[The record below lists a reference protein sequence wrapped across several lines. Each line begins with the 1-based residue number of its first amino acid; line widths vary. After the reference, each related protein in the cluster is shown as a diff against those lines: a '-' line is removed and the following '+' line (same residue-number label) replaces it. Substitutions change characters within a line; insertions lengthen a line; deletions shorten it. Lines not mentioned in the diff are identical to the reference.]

1 MVCVLRLLWV
11 ANAPILDQLQ
21 LDEAFL
27 NTKLAL
33 VLISELVHIVQKSAR
48 TLGRLLILVLSLE
61 YLGHAHSDPVGSN
74 ISRAENGL
82 MLAIRQ
88 EIIALIR
95 GDGRTIYPG
104 SFPVDAST
112 PVRRSHRP
120 LRHECIRA
128 PMLR

>member
-48 TLGRLLILVLSLE
+48 TLGRLLILVLS
-61 YLGHAHSDPVGSN
+61 
-74 ISRAENGL
+74 
-82 MLAIRQ
+82 
-88 EIIALIR
+88 
-95 GDGRTIYPG
+95 
-104 SFPVDAST
+104 
-112 PVRRSHRP
+112 
-120 LRHECIRA
+120 
-128 PMLR
+128 